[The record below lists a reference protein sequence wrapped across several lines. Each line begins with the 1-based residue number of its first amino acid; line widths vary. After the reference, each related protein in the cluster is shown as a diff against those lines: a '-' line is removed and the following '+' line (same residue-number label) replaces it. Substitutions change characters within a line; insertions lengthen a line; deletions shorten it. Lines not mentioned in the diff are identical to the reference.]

1 MTNAKGHR
9 DAWSRTGKACLLP
22 GLGHMAYTIHG
33 QKHGT
38 RMIKQPAKYQDLRDP
53 QARPR
58 YTGIATFFR
67 APPSQD
73 LTEVDIGVIGVPFD
87 GGVTNRTGARHGPRG
102 VREQSTLLRG
112 INGATLVAP
121 FASARVRDLGDCW
134 IEQPYE
140 LETALREI
148 ETFFGTV
155 TKAGVV
161 PLSVGGDHAI
171 SLPILR
177 AVAAANGPV
186 GMVHIDAHC
195 DTGDDY
201 MGSRFHHGAPFRRA
215 VDEHLIDPHRVI
227 QIGIRGT
234 TNTPDMWGFSQ
245 RSGMRVV
252 SMDEFADI
260 GWRAAGEEARRVVGE
275 GPVYLTYDIDSLD
288 PSQAPGTGT
297 PEAGGINVHDALRLL
312 RSLRGLD
319 FVGGDLVEV
328 APPFD
333 VGTLTA
339 FNGASILFEILC
351 LLTEAREKRQTSRP
365 IGA

>member
-1 MTNAKGHR
+1 M
-9 DAWSRTGKACLLP
+9 P
-22 GLGHMAYTIHG
+22 P
-33 QKHGT
+33 
-38 RMIKQPAKYQDLRDP
+38 IKQPTRYADFEDP

-67 APPSQD
+67 APHTED
-73 LTEVDIGVIGVPFD
+73 LTDADIGVIGVPFD
-87 GGVTNRTGARHGPRG
+87 GGVTNRSGARHGPRA
-102 VREQSTLLRG
+102 VREQSTLLRR
-112 INGATLVAP
+112 INSGTGVMP
-121 FASARVRDLGDCW
+121 FAQTRVRDLGDCW
-134 IEQPYE
+134 LESPYA
-140 LETALREI
+140 LEGALVEI
-148 ETFFGTV
+148 AGFYRTV
-155 TKAGVV
+155 VQAGVT

-177 AVAAANGPV
+177 AVGAERPV

-215 VDEHLIDPHRVI
+215 VEEGLLDPTRVI

-234 TNTPDMWGFSQ
+234 TNDPDMWGFSQ
-245 RSGMRVV
+245 RSGMRVLAIE
-252 SMDEFADI
+252 EFHDK
-260 GWRAAGEEARRVVGE
+260 GWRYAAEEARRVIGT
-275 GPVYLTYDIDSLD
+275 GPAYLTFDIDSLD

-297 PEAGGINVHDALRLL
+297 PEAGGLTALEAIRML
-312 RSLRGLD
+312 RALHGID

-333 VGTLTA
+333 PGTLTA

-351 LLTEAREKRQTSRP
+351 LLAEARQRRTGQL
-365 IGA
+365 